1 MDKTSVMVCSHGSR
15 DSDAIREFELVA
27 AGIKARLPDYD
38 IETGYLEFARPMIR
52 DGLDALVARG
62 AKRILA
68 LPGMLFAATHVA
80 AINKLGGG
88 AIPLVETGLTTWA
101 AKFVLIIFTVGQL
114 FCGAAGLTSA
124 SRTWYAFSRDR
135 GMPGWWL
142 FRRLTPKRVP
152 LYAVIAVSV
161 ASLIIT
167 IPAYFGNKQGVP
179 WAYFAITAI
188 CTVGLYL
195 AYIIPVYLRLRIGA
209 KFNSGVWTLGRKYK
223 WVNIGAIAF
232 VVLVVYALDGPTT
245 AIGAP
250 WNTGFTWT
258 AFNYSPLVLL
268 IGLIVGI
275 WWWLG
280 AKNKYHGPVRTIDDV
295 EFDAVKP
302 PTETP
307 GAPAVAGGSE

>member
-1 MDKTSVMVCSHGSR
+1 
-15 DSDAIREFELVA
+15 
-27 AGIKARLPDYD
+27 
-38 IETGYLEFARPMIR
+38 
-52 DGLDALVARG
+52 
-62 AKRILA
+62 
-68 LPGMLFAATHVA
+68 VA

-142 FRRLTPKRVP
+142 FRRLTARRVP
-152 LYAVIAVSV
+152 LFAVLAVSIV
-161 ASLIIT
+161 SLLIT

-195 AYIIPVYLRLRIGA
+195 AYIIPVYLRLRQGD
-209 KFNSGVWTLGRKYK
+209 KFQTGVWTLGRKYK

-250 WNTGFTWT
+250 WNSGFTWT
-258 AFNYSPLVLL
+258 AFNYSPLVLVV
-268 IGLIVGI
+268 GLVAGI

-280 AKNKYHGPVRTIDDV
+280 AKNRYHGPVRTIDEA
-295 EFDAVKP
+295 EFDTTEPP
-302 PTETP
+302 PTP
-307 GAPAVAGGSE
+307 PAPAVAGGSE

>member
-1 MDKTSVMVCSHGSR
+1 
-15 DSDAIREFELVA
+15 
-27 AGIKARLPDYD
+27 
-38 IETGYLEFARPMIR
+38 
-52 DGLDALVARG
+52 
-62 AKRILA
+62 
-68 LPGMLFAATHVA
+68 
-80 AINKLGGG
+80 
-88 AIPLVETGLTTWA
+88 
-101 AKFVLIIFTVGQL
+101 VLIIFTVGQL

-135 GMPGWWL
+135 GIPGWWL
-142 FRRLTPKRVP
+142 FRRLTAKAVP
-152 LYAVIAVSV
+152 LYAVLAVSIF
-161 ASLIIT
+161 AFIIT

-195 AYIIPVYLRLRIGA
+195 AYIIPVYLRLRIGSR
-209 KFNSGVWTLGRKYK
+209 FVPGPWTLGRKYK

-258 AFNYSPLVLL
+258 AFNYSPLVLVV
-268 IGLIVGI
+268 GLIAGI

-280 AKNKYHGPVRTIDDV
+280 AKNRYKGPVRTIDDV
-295 EFDAVKP
+295 EFDKVGP
-302 PTETP
+302 PPETP
-307 GAPAVAGGSE
+307 GAPVVAGGSE